1 MTALRERLGVQS
13 LRAGGFFA
21 WWGRSLAAWLPRAWR
36 SVLGFDR
43 GRLLLGIDGDGL
55 QLRLQDGDGLR
66 DLGRMPLP
74 AELEVDGDD
83 VLGAVLS
90 PSVAEL
96 PRWLLLPAGDCL
108 RRRLVLPAAA
118 AERLRDVVGFEIDR
132 QTPFAA
138 EDAAYDARLLSRR
151 DGDGQL
157 DVELVVV
164 PRVVLD
170 AQRNALGAQSR
181 WLAGADVAGA
191 NGEPLGVNLLPPASR
206 FAPSDP
212 WRAWNLALAAVALL
226 AIAAMLWQMLD
237 NRRTAADAFAV
248 VADRQAN
255 AARNVSVQRQRLVD
269 LVQGQAFLDRSRSGR
284 ATAVEVLDELSRRL
298 PDDTYLEK
306 FAMEGDRIP
315 LIGLSNQASALI
327 GRLEGSKL
335 WRAPA
340 LTGALVPDPRTRRDR
355 FTLVIELV
363 DNGPGTEDANG
374 GDDANRR

>member
-269 LVQGQAFLDRSRSGR
+269 LVQGQSFLDRSRSGR

-306 FAMEGDRIP
+306 FAMEGDRIT

-374 GDDANRR
+374 SDDANRR

>member
-1 MTALRERLGVQS
+1 MTALRERLGVHS

-306 FAMEGDRIP
+306 FAMEGDRIT
-315 LIGLSNQASALI
+315 LIGLSNQASALV

>member
-1 MTALRERLGVQS
+1 MTALRERLGVHS

-306 FAMEGDRIP
+306 FAMEGDRIT

>member
-306 FAMEGDRIP
+306 FAMEGDRIT

>member
-21 WWGRSLAAWLPRAWR
+21 WWGRSLAAWVPRAWR
-36 SVLGFDR
+36 SALGFDR
-43 GRLLLGIDGDGL
+43 GRLLLCVEGDGL
-55 QLRLQDGDGLR
+55 QLRRQDGDGLR

-74 AELEVDGDD
+74 VELEVDGGD
-83 VLGAVLS
+83 VLATVLS

-96 PRWLLLPAGDCL
+96 PRWLLLPAGACL

-138 EDAAYDARLLSRR
+138 EDAAFDARLLSRR

-164 PRVVLD
+164 PRAVLD
-170 AQRNALGAQSR
+170 AQRQALGAQSR

-191 NGEPLGVNLLPPASR
+191 NGDPLGINLLPPASR

-226 AIAAMLWQMLD
+226 AIAAALWQMLD

-255 AARNVSVQRQRLVD
+255 AARQVSLQRQRLVD
-269 LVQGQAFLDRSRSGR
+269 LVQGQAFLDKSRGGR
-284 ATAVEVLDELSRRL
+284 ATTVEVLDELSRRL

-306 FAMEGDRIP
+306 LALEGDRIT
-315 LIGLSNQASALI
+315 LIGLSSQASALV

-340 LTGALVPDPRTRRDR
+340 LTGALVPDPRTKRDR
-355 FTLVIELV
+355 FTLVAELV
-363 DNGPGTEDANG
+363 DTGPDSEDANG
-374 GDDANRR
+374 GDDADRR

>member
-1 MTALRERLGVQS
+1 MTALRQRLGVQR

-36 SVLGFDR
+36 SALGLDR
-43 GRLLLGIDGDGL
+43 GRLLLGVEGDAL
-55 QLRLQDGDGLR
+55 RLRLQDGDGLR
-66 DLGRMPLP
+66 DLGRMPPP
-74 AELEVDGDD
+74 AGLEADGDD
-83 VLGAVLS
+83 VLAAVLS
-90 PSVAEL
+90 GPVAEL
-96 PRWLLLPAGDCL
+96 PRWLLLPADACL

-118 AERLRDVVGFEIDR
+118 GDRLRDVVGFEIDR

-164 PRVVLD
+164 PRARLD
-170 AQRNALGAQSR
+170 AQRNVLGSQAR

-191 NGEPLGVNLLPPASR
+191 DGEPLGVNLLPPAAR
-206 FAPSDP
+206 FARSDP
-212 WRAWNLALAAVALL
+212 WRAWNFALAAVAVL
-226 AIAAMLWQMLD
+226 AIAAALWQMLD
-237 NRRTAADAFAV
+237 NHRAAADAFAV
-248 VADRQAN
+248 VADRQAD

-269 LVQGQAFLDRSRSGR
+269 LVQGQAFLDKSRGGR
-284 ATAVEVLDELSRRL
+284 ATTVEVLDELSRRL

-306 FAMEGDRIP
+306 FALEGDRMT
-315 LIGLSNQASALI
+315 LIGLSSQASALV

-340 LTGALVPDPRTRRDR
+340 FTGALVPDPRTHRDR
-355 FTLVIELV
+355 FTLVAELI
-363 DNGPGTEDANG
+363 DTAPGAGEG
-374 GDDANRR
+374 GDDAGR

>member
-21 WWGRSLAAWLPRAWR
+21 WWGRNLAAWLPRAWR
-36 SVLGFDR
+36 SALGLDR
-43 GRLLLGIDGDGL
+43 GRLLLGVDGEGL
-55 QLRLQDGDGLR
+55 QLRRQDGDGLR
-66 DLGRMPLP
+66 DLGRMPFP

-83 VLGAVLS
+83 VLAKVLS

-96 PRWLLLPAGDCL
+96 PRWLLLPAGACL
-108 RRRLVLPAAA
+108 RRQLVLPAAA

-164 PRVVLD
+164 PRAMLD
-170 AQRNALGAQSR
+170 AQRNALGGQAKL
-181 WLAGADVAGA
+181 LAGADVAGA
-191 NGEPLGVNLLPPASR
+191 NGEPLGVNLLSPAAR
-206 FAPSDP
+206 FAPADP
-212 WRAWNLALAAVALL
+212 WRAWNLALAGVAVI
-226 AIAAMLWQMLD
+226 AIAAALWWMLD
-237 NRRTAADAFAV
+237 NRRAAADAFAV
-248 VADRQAN
+248 VADRQAT
-255 AARNVSVQRQRLVD
+255 AARKVSEQRQRLLD

-284 ATAVEVLDELSRRL
+284 ATTVEVLDELSRRL

-306 FAMEGDRIP
+306 FALEGDRIT
-315 LIGLSNQASALI
+315 LIGLSSQASALV

-340 LTGALVPDPRTRRDR
+340 LTGALVPDPRTHRDR
-355 FTLVIELV
+355 FTLVAEMV
-363 DNGPGTEDANG
+363 DTGPDAEDANG

>member
-13 LRAGGFFA
+13 LRAGGFFS
-21 WWGRSLAAWLPRAWR
+21 WWGRSLGAWLPRSWR
-36 SVLGFDR
+36 SALGLDR
-43 GRLLLGIDGDGL
+43 GRLLLGSDGDGL

-74 AELEVDGDD
+74 AELEVEGND
-83 VLGAVLS
+83 VLAAVLS
-90 PSVAEL
+90 PSMAEL
-96 PRWLLLPAGDCL
+96 PRWLLLPAGCCL

-164 PRVVLD
+164 PRAVLD
-170 AQRNALGAQSR
+170 AQRNALGAQAR
-181 WLAGADVAGA
+181 LLAGADVAGA
-191 NGEPLGVNLLPPASR
+191 NGEPLGVNLLPPALR
-206 FAPSDP
+206 FAHSDP
-212 WRAWNLALAAVALL
+212 WRAWNLVLAVVAVVALAAA
-226 AIAAMLWQMLD
+226 LWQMLD

-248 VADRQAN
+248 VADRQAD
-255 AARNVSVQRQRLVD
+255 AARDVSVQRQRLVD
-269 LVQGQAFLDRSRSGR
+269 LVQGQAFLDRSRGGR
-284 ATAVEVLDELSRRL
+284 ATTVEVLDELSRRL

-306 FAMEGDRIP
+306 LAVEGDRIT
-315 LIGLSNQASALI
+315 LIGLSNQASALV

-340 LTGALVPDPRTRRDR
+340 LTGALVPDPRTHRDR

-363 DNGPGTEDANG
+363 DTGPGAEDG
-374 GDDANRR
+374 GDDANRH

>member
-269 LVQGQAFLDRSRSGR
+269 LVQGQSFLDRSRSGR

-306 FAMEGDRIP
+306 FAMEGDRIT
-315 LIGLSNQASALI
+315 LLGLSHQASALI

>member
-269 LVQGQAFLDRSRSGR
+269 LVQGQSFLDRSRSGR

-306 FAMEGDRIP
+306 FAMEGDRIT

>member
-96 PRWLLLPAGDCL
+96 PRWLVLPAGDCL

-306 FAMEGDRIP
+306 FAMEGDRIT